1 MNRIQLEQEETK
13 LFLKLK
19 LVDHSDC
26 PEWCL
31 CSETCKYLESQS
43 TAMQHK
49 IGEILKDEC
58 NVSFIRG
65 VTGIGKKTI
74 AEHMT
79 SAWAKDKL
87 FFGRF
92 SLVFHVDCDELNSFH
107 GQDIHNYFK
116 SKFGVSLEDMEN
128 DGRTVLFILDGLDEF
143 TGFEDALEGDTIISK
158 LLTSNEDIFPCH
170 STIITG
176 TPSVETVLRQH
187 EGSIT
192 RRLRILELHGLSET
206 RVKEL
211 VKRYENEA
219 NRFEFFDDIAN
230 CPLIDTLMNFPPF
243 RDIFGF
249 I

>member
-1 MNRIQLEQEETK
+1 M
-13 LFLKLK
+13 
-19 LVDHSDC
+19 DHSDC
-26 PEWCL
+26 PEQCVS
-31 CSETCKYLESQS
+31 SETCKYFESQS

-49 IGEILKDEC
+49 IDEILKDEC
-58 NVSFIRG
+58 NASFIRG
-65 VTGIGKKTI
+65 VTGLGEKTI

-79 SAWAKDKL
+79 SAWAKNRL

-116 SKFGVSLEDMEN
+116 SNFGVSFEDLEN
-128 DGRTVLFILDGLDEF
+128 DGKTVLFILDGLDDF
-143 TGFEDALEGDTIISK
+143 TAFEDALTGDTIISK
-158 LLTSNEDIFPCH
+158 LLTRNEDIFPCH

-176 TPSVETVLRQH
+176 RPSVETVLRQH

-192 RRLRILELHGLSET
+192 GRLRILELHGLFEA

-211 VKRYENEA
+211 IKRYENEA
-219 NRFEFFDDIAN
+219 YRFEFFDDIAN
-230 CPLIDTLMNFPPF
+230 CPLTRTLMNFPPF
-243 RDIFGF
+243 RDTFGL